1 MGKGICFVIFLTPT
15 LLFSQLMR
23 IGIFSRDKINRLTVS
38 YSETS
43 YSIYGD
49 STYIGEINK
58 NDFAE
63 IQQVESNKLKLTVG
77 VLEIGVFNSVKFVQN
92 LTIGNLTLTIKN
104 SDVKPRKYNGD
115 FLFEV
120 GKNGIKII
128 NEVNLEDYIA
138 AVVESEGGVGHHL
151 EYYKAQAVMSRTY
164 AIKSK
169 NRHSKEG
176 FDLCDQVHCQ
186 AYHYK
191 WRFSNPILT
200 AVKGT
205 QNEVLIYSQTHLVE
219 GFFHANCGGQTCEP
233 DLIWNE
239 SIPYLRSFKDTFCIF
254 TKQAKWEKRI
264 EKTKWVDFFQ
274 KKYFVSSE
282 DEFFKSQQFNF
293 RQEARLAFF
302 VDPKYGIP
310 LRDIREVFQ
319 LKSTLFSC
327 SEEGEFVK
335 LSGKGYGHGVG
346 LCQEG
351 SMKMAKSGFTYQQ
364 ILGYYFEGTKIINL
378 KSIVDVSKK
387 DFKTTNPITFE
398 TYFENTTGD

>member
-200 AVKGT
+200 AVKAT

-293 RQEARLAFF
+293 KQEARLAFF

-398 TYFENTTGD
+398 TYFENTTGE

>member
-1 MGKGICFVIFLTPT
+1 MSKVICFLFILIPWM
-15 LLFSQLMR
+15 LFSQMMR
-23 IGIFSRDKINRLTVS
+23 IGIFSRDKMNRVNIS
-38 YSETS
+38 YSESS
-43 YSIYGD
+43 YSIYAD
-49 STYIGEINK
+49 SSYIGEINK

-77 VLEIGVFNSVKFVQN
+77 VLEIGVFNSVKLVQN
-92 LTIGNLTLTIKN
+92 LANGNLTLTIKN

-128 NEVNLEDYIA
+128 NQVHLEDYIA

-151 EYYKAQAVMSRTY
+151 EYYKAQAIMSRTY

-169 NRHSKEG
+169 NRHSKDG

-200 AVKGT
+200 AVKAT
-205 QNEVLIYSQTHLVE
+205 QNEVLIDSQTHLVE

-293 RQEARLAFF
+293 KQEARLAFF

-310 LRDIREVFQ
+310 LRDIREAFQ

-327 SEEGEFVK
+327 SEDGEFVK

-351 SMKMAKSGFTYQQ
+351 AMKMAKSEFTYQQ

-387 DFKTTNPITFE
+387 DFQTTIPITFE
-398 TYFENTTGD
+398 TYFENSKGE

>member
-1 MGKGICFVIFLTPT
+1 MSKVICFLFLLIPSVF
-15 LLFSQLMR
+15 FSQLMR
-23 IGIFSRDKINRLTVS
+23 IGIFSRDKINRVNVS
-38 YSETS
+38 YSESS
-43 YSIYGD
+43 YSIYAD

-63 IQQVESNKLKLTVG
+63 IQQVENDKLKLYVG
-77 VLEIGVFNSVKFVQN
+77 VLEIGVFSSVKLVQS
-92 LTIGNLTLTIKN
+92 LSAGNMTLTIKN
-104 SDVKPRKYNGD
+104 SDIKPRKYTGD
-115 FLFEV
+115 FYFNA

-128 NEVNLEDYIA
+128 NQVHLEDYIA

-151 EYYKAQAVMSRTY
+151 EYYKAQAIMSRTY
-164 AIKSK
+164 ALKSK
-169 NRHSKEG
+169 NRHSKDG

-191 WRFSNPILT
+191 WRFSNSILT
-200 AVKGT
+200 AVKAT
-205 QNEVLIYSQTHLVE
+205 QNEVLIDQKLHLVE
-219 GFFHANCGGQTCEP
+219 GFFHANCGGQTSEP

-239 SIPYLRSFKDTFCIF
+239 SIPYLKTFKDTFCIF

-264 EKTKWVDFFQ
+264 EKSKWVDFFQ

-293 RQEARLAFF
+293 KQDTRLAFF

-310 LRDIREVFQ
+310 LRDIRDAFQ

-327 SEEGEFVK
+327 SDDGEFVK

-351 SMKMAKSGFTYQQ
+351 AMKMAKSNFTYQQ
-364 ILGYYFEGTKIINL
+364 ILKYYFEGTKIINL
-378 KSIVDVSKK
+378 KYIIDVSIN
-387 DFKTTNPITFE
+387 DLKTTEPVTFE
-398 TYFENTTGD
+398 TYFTNSNGE

>member
-1 MGKGICFVIFLTPT
+1 MSKVICFLFLLIPSVF
-15 LLFSQLMR
+15 FSQLMR
-23 IGIFSRDKINRLTVS
+23 IGIFSRDKINRVNVS
-38 YSETS
+38 YSESS
-43 YSIYGD
+43 YSIFAD

-63 IQQVESNKLKLTVG
+63 IQQVENDKLKLYVG
-77 VLEIGVFNSVKFVQN
+77 VLEIGVFSSVKLVQN
-92 LTIGNLTLTIKN
+92 LSAGNMTLTIKN
-104 SDVKPRKYNGD
+104 SDIKPRKYTGD
-115 FLFEV
+115 FYFST

-128 NEVNLEDYIA
+128 NQVHLEDYIA

-169 NRHSKEG
+169 NRHSKDG

-191 WRFSNPILT
+191 WRFSNSILT
-200 AVKGT
+200 AVKST
-205 QNEVLIYSQTHLVE
+205 QNEVLIDQKLDLVE
-219 GFFHANCGGQTCEP
+219 GFFHANCGGQTSEP

-239 SIPYLRSFKDTFCIF
+239 SIPYLKTFKDTFCIF

-264 EKTKWVDFFQ
+264 EKSKWVDFFQ
-274 KKYFVSSE
+274 KKYFVSPQ
-282 DEFFKSQQFNF
+282 DTVFNSQQFNF
-293 RQEARLAFF
+293 KQDSRLAFF
-302 VDPKYGIP
+302 VDPRYGIP
-310 LRDIREVFQ
+310 LRDIRDAFQ

-327 SEEGEFVK
+327 SDDGEYVK

-351 SMKMAKSGFTYQQ
+351 AMKMAKSNFSYQQ
-364 ILGYYFEGTKIINL
+364 ILKYYFEGTKIINL
-378 KSIVDVSKK
+378 KSIIDVSIN
-387 DFKTTNPITFE
+387 DLKTTEPVTFE
-398 TYFENTTGD
+398 TYFTNSNGE